1 MEKEE
6 RVTTQLTSWKP
17 TVSQMKKIEEMKG
30 KLIIVGNTAIVI
42 KALGEL
48 YERTTGKSWS

>member
-1 MEKEE
+1 
-6 RVTTQLTSWKP
+6 
-17 TVSQMKKIEEMKG
+17 MKG